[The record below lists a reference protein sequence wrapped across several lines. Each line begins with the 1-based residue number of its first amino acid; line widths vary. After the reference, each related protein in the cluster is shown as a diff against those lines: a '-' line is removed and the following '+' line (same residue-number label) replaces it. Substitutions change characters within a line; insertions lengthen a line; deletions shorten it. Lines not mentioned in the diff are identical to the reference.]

1 MQFKSPS
8 LPELHA
14 FLAVCQLG
22 SFRQAAGVLFV
33 TQAAVSRAVQRLEQ
47 RLECTLLDRTG
58 PRVLPTA
65 QGREFQQLVE
75 AHVAGLETAVSR
87 FGARPAKRRLRVS
100 VVPTLATRWLVPRLG
115 QFRALHPGIDIELRP
130 FHHDEDFTRDDVD
143 LWIDV
148 KRPARAWPRGIRARY
163 LTGREILPA
172 CTPALA
178 AKLRE
183 PRDLLQATL
192 LQHINFPGNWAL
204 WLRQAGGVDAEPVLG
219 PGFDLGNNLIVA
231 ACAGMGVTV
240 IQPLLI
246 EAELESGQ
254 LVLPFA
260 QAVNTGRGYYLC
272 SRAALAENEAFAQ
285 FTRWL
290 LDEAQAG
297 TARLGLASRE
307 RSVRPKSGPRQ
318 PPGAGGASEGL
329 QLNRP

>member
-47 RLECTLLDRTG
+47 RLECTLLDRSG

-65 QGREFQQLVE
+65 RGREFQQLVE

-87 FGARPAKRRLRVS
+87 FGVRASKRRLRVS

-115 QFRALHPGIDIELRP
+115 QFHALHPDIEIELRP
-130 FHHDEDFTRDDVD
+130 FHHDESFTRDDVD
-143 LWIDV
+143 LWVNV
-148 KRPARAWPRGIRARY
+148 KRPGRAWPRGIRARY
-163 LTGREILPA
+163 LAGREIVPA

-178 AKLRE
+178 AKLRQ
-183 PRDLLQATL
+183 PRDLLKATL

-204 WLRQAGGVDAEPVLG
+204 WLQKAAGIDVAPVLG

-240 IQPLLI
+240 IQPMLI
-246 EAELESGQ
+246 EAELASGQ
-254 LVLPFA
+254 LVLPFSP
-260 QAVNTGRGYYLC
+260 AVNTDRGYYLC
-272 SRAALAENEAFAQ
+272 SRAALAENEAVAR

-290 LDEAQAG
+290 VGEAQASSERAG
-297 TARLGLASRE
+297 FSARGSAAR
-307 RSVRPKSGPRQ
+307 KKM
-318 PPGAGGASEGL
+318 A
-329 QLNRP
+329 

>member
-58 PRVLPTA
+58 PRVVPTA
-65 QGREFQQLVE
+65 RGSEFQQLVE
-75 AHVAGLETAVSR
+75 AHVAGLESAVSR
-87 FGARPAKRRLRVS
+87 FGAGTARRRLRLS

-115 QFRALHPGIDIELRP
+115 QFRALHPGIEIELRP
-130 FHHDEDFTRDDVD
+130 FHHDEDFSRDDVD
-143 LWIDV
+143 LWISV
-148 KRPARAWPRGIRARY
+148 KRPARAWPRGIRASY
-163 LTGREILPA
+163 LTGREIVPA

-178 AKLRE
+178 ARLRQ

-204 WLRQAGGVDAEPVLG
+204 WLQQAGGVQAQPVLG

-240 IQPLLI
+240 LQPLLI
-246 EAELESGQ
+246 EAELASGQ
-254 LVLPFA
+254 LVLPFS
-260 QAVNTGRGYYLC
+260 QAANTGRGYHLC
-272 SRAALAENEAFAQ
+272 SRAALAENDAVEQ

-290 LDEAQAG
+290 RDEA
-297 TARLGLASRE
+297 RAS
-307 RSVRPKSGPRQ
+307 SVRCGLPSPR
-318 PPGAGGASEGL
+318 AALSA
-329 QLNRP
+329 RA